1 MVGAR
6 LCWPL
11 TEPQDTSRN
20 IFDWRQSSWWQQ
32 MTVPSGLTIKINYL
46 SVTKRKRNK
55 FNLVPFFP
63 KRCCWRQSRYLC
75 YWQTCH
81 TVGLPILSLSVG
93 GHTRFWHG
101 QVGQCNVATVPAKN
115 TSIKQR
121 QLMCPLFM
129 LTCWVL
135 IGELVTCCLAWTFD
149 DIVVA
154 WTISVKILNL
164 FRFKSFKSSIPLM
177 SSRNSWYEVP
187 SSKESIFINCK
198 FTCT

>member
-32 MTVPSGLTIKINYL
+32 MTVPSGLTIKITNKL
-46 SVTKRKRNK
+46 SVTKRKRTNK

-63 KRCCWRQSRYLC
+63 KRCCWRQSLYPC

-81 TVGLPILSLSVG
+81 TFGLPILSLSVG

-101 QVGQCNVATVPAKN
+101 QVGQCNVATVPAEKYFYN
-115 TSIKQR
+115 TSTPDVSPFSTFYAH
-121 QLMCPLFM
+121 L
-129 LTCWVL
+129 
-135 IGELVTCCLAWTFD
+135 LAVDWRVGD
-149 DIVVA
+149 LLPGMNV
-154 WTISVKILNL
+154 WWHRRRLK
-164 FRFKSFKSSIPLM
+164 
-177 SSRNSWYEVP
+177 
-187 SSKESIFINCK
+187 
-198 FTCT
+198 